1 MTWHFFAAA
10 CAVCPVL
17 LCARPLSLVC
27 ASLLAR
33 RRALHAEV
41 HSPADAAHRVC
52 FEITANFRLG
62 LAARRAASRAP
73 GGGGEL
79 GAGCTWLLLSAA
91 QLPSQLLD
99 AHRQHAG
106 HCGLCSHALL
116 ERLAS
121 SLLSRNISQDLISCR
136 RIHFV
141 RFREAFELSA

>member
-1 MTWHFFAAA
+1 M
-10 CAVCPVL
+10 CPVL
-17 LCARPLSLVC
+17 IFSPPLSLGC
-27 ASLLAR
+27 ASLSTR

-41 HSPADAAHRVC
+41 RSPADASHRAG
-52 FEITANFRLG
+52 FEITATFRLG
-62 LAARRAASRAP
+62 LAARRAACTLTVAMHA
-73 GGGGEL
+73 L
-79 GAGCTWLLLSAA
+79 GKGVAWLLLLLLLLSAV
-91 QLPSQLLD
+91 QIPSQLLD

-141 RFREAFELSA
+141 GFREAFELSA